1 VDRIC
6 HLGRSNIVNA
16 TDISSR
22 RRRRTAALALA
33 LSAGALLLAATR
45 AHAAEVVP
53 PGTQVLAVA
62 TLDQTIGNI
71 RNWIVGIAASV
82 ATVYLTWGGLRY
94 MMAGGEPGEVEKAKV
109 AIRSSA
115 VGYGIAIL
123 APVLVTILKGLVGAG
138 S

>member
-1 VDRIC
+1 M
-6 HLGRSNIVNA
+6 NA

>member
-1 VDRIC
+1 M
-6 HLGRSNIVNA
+6 NA
-16 TDISSR
+16 TDTSAR
-22 RRRRTAALALA
+22 RHRRTAAAALA
-33 LSAGALLLAATR
+33 LSVGALLFAATR
-45 AHAAEVVP
+45 AHAAETVP
-53 PGTQVLAVA
+53 PGMHVLAVA

-94 MMAGGEPGEVEKAKV
+94 MMAGGEPGEVEKAKG

>member
-1 VDRIC
+1 MDRTC
-6 HLGRSNIVNA
+6 HLERPNIVNT
-16 TDISSR
+16 TDTSSR
-22 RRRRTAALALA
+22 RHRRTATLALA
-33 LSAGALLLAATR
+33 LSAGVFLFAATH
-45 AHAAEVVP
+45 AHAAVAVP
-53 PGTQVLAVA
+53 PGMQVLAVA

-94 MMAGGEPGEVEKAKV
+94 MMAGGEPGEVEKAKG